1 MYISKENEKELS
13 NKIICVCIF
22 LNVYKLIYIYIYIY
36 YIYIKYRVYKHIC
49 NTFIYVYIQR

>member
-1 MYISKENEKELS
+1 MSKENEKELS

-22 LNVYKLIYIYIYIY
+22 LNVYKLIYIY